1 MVRKLAQFAVAVSLV
16 ISVLAG
22 AAAAQDTYKAVCF
35 SPAPDSAKVISYP
48 AKKPPYKIAFVNGYA
63 GNDWRVTA
71 IQAAKAWGARP
82 ENKALLSEFK
92 IVSVGNDSAA
102 QIAAID
108 NFIAAGFDGITFIS
122 VNPTAF
128 DAVIKRAARSGT
140 VLVAFDNV
148 VDNKDIVSIN
158 GDQFELGRLKAQS
171 VLDAIKA
178 ANGGKAVGKV
188 LDVTGVAGTSVDRD
202 SQEGVKSVFKKE
214 PGIELIQVVGNWDA
228 GTGQKATA
236 DAIAAHG
243 NFVGV
248 CVQEGAIGP
257 LVAMDNAG
265 HPVVP
270 VGMDVGN
277 GTRLEIVRKKYPGI
291 TAAQPP
297 SMSSVALEAV
307 KELLRGEALPQKVFL
322 PIPQKL
328 NKDLVEGVDYFPN
341 LPKTFY
347 TTTGYPQC
355 FPVFTPDELLGQTPD
370 NN

>member
-1 MVRKLAQFAVAVSLV
+1 MT
-16 ISVLAG
+16 G
-22 AAAAQDTYKAVCF
+22 CF
-35 SPAPDSAKVISYP
+35 TPAPDNQKIIQYEARKG
-48 AKKPPYKIAFVNGYA
+48 PYKIAFVNGYA

-71 IQAAKAWGARP
+71 IQAAKAWAARP
-82 ENKALLSEFK
+82 QNAELLAEFK

-128 DAVIKRAARSGT
+128 DAVIRRAERSGT

-148 VDNKDIVSIN
+148 VDNDRIVSIN
-158 GDQFELGRLKAQS
+158 GDQTELGRLKAQA
-171 VLDAIKA
+171 VLDGIKA
-178 ANGGKAVGKV
+178 AKGEAKGKV
-188 LDVTGVAGTSVDRD
+188 LEVTGVAGTSVDRD
-202 SQEGVKSVFKKE
+202 SQQGVKNVFSKE
-214 PGIELIQVVGNWDA
+214 PGIEVVQVVGNWDA

-236 DAIAAHG
+236 DAISAHG
-243 NFVGV
+243 FFDGV
-248 CVQEGAIGP
+248 IVQEGAIGP
-257 LVAMDNAG
+257 LVAMANAN

-277 GTRLEIVRKKYPGI
+277 GTRMEIAAKKYPGI

-297 SMSSVALEAV
+297 AMSSVALEAIKV
-307 KELLRGEALPQKVFL
+307 LLQGNALPQKVFL
-322 PIPQKL
+322 PIPQKM
-328 NKDLVEGVDYFPN
+328 NQDLVEGTDYYPN
-341 LPKTFY
+341 LPKAFY
-347 TTTGYPQC
+347 TTTGYGQC